1 MYHLIIYAKNAA
13 EMRKKWNVYAYRM
26 SQKNIME
33 KLF

>member
-1 MYHLIIYAKNAA
+1 MYHLIIYTKNVA
-13 EMRKKWNVYAYRM
+13 EMRKKWNVSVYRM